1 MVRGLGNIV
10 PRDAEH
16 VGRLRMFGFFGGQLV
31 DEARLVGLPSQS
43 SCWLWRPSEAV
54 GGRSEAVVGCE
65 ARASLASLVA
75 VQRVG
80 RGCDSNVVY
89 SRFGEKDHCIVP
101 PKSSIIKENE
111 NMKYQM
117 STT

>member
-54 GGRSEAVVGCE
+54 
-65 ARASLASLVA
+65 
-75 VQRVG
+75 QR
-80 RGCDSNVVY
+80 
-89 SRFGEKDHCIVP
+89 P
-101 PKSSIIKENE
+101 L
-111 NMKYQM
+111 
-117 STT
+117 